1 MDYTNTDSALVN
13 LNIETIQ
20 NKQNK
25 QNKKNKSLY
34 LFCHS
39 IQLGVSSVSLML
51 VFIICIMGIIELHN
65 ITHVIHSFNSNINE
79 DISNVNEFLTI
90 IPDLDKAVHMILQLC
105 NVPEVEPFCN
115 KTSYIN
121 N

>member
-1 MDYTNTDSALVN
+1 MEYTNTDSALVN
-13 LNIETIQ
+13 LNIETKQI
-20 NKQNK
+20 KQNK
-25 QNKKNKSLY
+25 QNKSLY

-115 KTSYIN
+115 QTVYIN